1 MTSIYRTEMYT
12 LLVDIILPTL
22 IKFYSMWIN
31 QGAVESQDA
40 ILS

>member
-12 LLVDIILPTL
+12 PLIDILLSTL
-22 IKFYSMWIN
+22 IKFCSMWTN